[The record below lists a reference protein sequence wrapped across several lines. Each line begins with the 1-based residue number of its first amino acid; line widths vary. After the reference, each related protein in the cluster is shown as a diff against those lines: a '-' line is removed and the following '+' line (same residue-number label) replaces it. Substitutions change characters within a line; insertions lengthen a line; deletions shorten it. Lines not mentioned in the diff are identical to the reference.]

1 METMVE
7 DVVIVG
13 AGIAGLATAVALK
26 RAGIEALV
34 LERSEGL
41 RATGAALTL
50 YPNAW
55 SALDALG
62 ISQKLATRYAPTLK
76 GHIIDV
82 DTGEVQE
89 VSRAI
94 TNEVSVGPRCLHRKA
109 LLEALA
115 DELPI
120 HSVRFSSKI
129 TAIDTQQHEGS
140 SLAIVHME
148 NGNIIK
154 AKVLIGCDGVHSVVS
169 RWLGLGEPVLSGRSA
184 VRGLAVFPQGHGL
197 GQNFRQYVGTSIRAG
212 FIPVSDKDVYWFFS
226 CISPAKGVSLGED
239 PEETKKQVLENYAK
253 DLPPLY
259 LDVVQHSDLSTL
271 TWAPLK
277 FRYPWH
283 VVFGNLSKQ
292 NITVAGDAMHP
303 MTPDLAQGGGS
314 ALEDAVVLGRHIG
327 KSFVK
332 NGRVLVPKEMVVA
345 IDKYVEER
353 RWHVALLVAGSYIS
367 GWVQQAGSAGWGKKF
382 LRDVMF
388 YKFLYPKIV
397 RYMHYDC
404 GKLDF

>member
-94 TNEVSVGPRCLHRKA
+94 TNEVPVGPRCLHRKA

-148 NGNIIK
+148 NGTIIK

-197 GQNFRQYVGTSIRAG
+197 GQNFRQYVGTGIRAG

-226 CISPAKGVSLGED
+226 CISPAKGESLGED
-239 PEETKKQVLENYAK
+239 PKETKKQVLENYAK

-271 TWAPLK
+271 TRAPLK

-314 ALEDAVVLGRHIG
+314 ALEDAVILGRHIG

-332 NGRVLVPKEMVVA
+332 NGRVLVPKEMAVA
-345 IDKYVEER
+345 IDKYIEER
-353 RWHVALLVAGSYIS
+353 RWHVALLIAGSYIS
-367 GWVQQAGSAGWGKKF
+367 GWVQQAGSGWGKKF

>member
-1 METMVE
+1 MASTVE

-50 YPNAW
+50 HPNAW

-62 ISQKLATRYAPTLK
+62 ISQKLSTHYAPTLK
-76 GHIIDV
+76 GHITDL
-82 DTGEVQE
+82 DTGAIQE

-94 TNEVSVGPRCLHRKA
+94 TNGVSNVGPRCIHRKA

-120 HSVRFSSKI
+120 HSIRFSSKI
-129 TAIDTQQHEGS
+129 SAIDAQQYEGS
-140 SLAIVHME
+140 SISIVQME
-148 NGNIIK
+148 NGTIIK

-184 VRGLAVFPQGHGL
+184 ARGLAVFPQGHRL
-197 GQNFRQYVGTSIRAG
+197 DQNFQQ
-212 FIPVSDKDVYWFFS
+212 FCK
-226 CISPAKGVSLGED
+226 SPAKGVGLVAD
-239 PEETKKQVLENYAK
+239 PAEIQKEVLENYAK
-253 DLPPLY
+253 DLPPLFQE
-259 LDVVQHSDLSTL
+259 VVQHSDPSTL
-271 TWAPLK
+271 TWAPLM

-283 VVFGNLSKQ
+283 VVFGNLSKH

-327 KSFVK
+327 KSFVR
-332 NGRVLVPKEMVVA
+332 NGRVLVPKEMAAA
-345 IDKYVEER
+345 IEKYVEER
-353 RWHVALLVAGSYIS
+353 RWPVALLIAGSYIS
-367 GWVQQAGSAGWGKKF
+367 GWVQQAGSGWGLKF

-388 YKFLYPKIV
+388 YKFLYPKIS